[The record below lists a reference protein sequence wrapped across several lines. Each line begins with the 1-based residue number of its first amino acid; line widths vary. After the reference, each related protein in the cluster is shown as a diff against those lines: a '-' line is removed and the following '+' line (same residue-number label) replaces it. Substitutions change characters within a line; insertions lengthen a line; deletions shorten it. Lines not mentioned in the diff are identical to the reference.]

1 MKHIDEMSFHL
12 GLDDETL
19 SLGNKPNQ
27 NVFPRHLLSILQPA
41 FILVMER
48 TRGLITEWLF
58 CRRFVS
64 SLCWIDIFVKFDV
77 PL

>member
-1 MKHIDEMSFHL
+1 MKHIDKMSFYL

-19 SLGNKPNQ
+19 SLGNKPDQ
-27 NVFPRHLLSILQPA
+27 NVFPRHLLSILQTA
-41 FILVMER
+41 FIFVMGQ

-64 SLCWIDIFVKFDV
+64 SLYCIGIFVKFDV

>member
-1 MKHIDEMSFHL
+1 MKHIDEMSFYP

-19 SLGNKPNQ
+19 SLGNKPDQ
-27 NVFPRHLLSILQPA
+27 NVFPRHLLSILQPT
-41 FILVMER
+41 FILVVGR
-48 TRGLITEWLF
+48 TRGLITEWSF

-64 SLCWIDIFVKFDV
+64 SLCWIGIFVRFDV